1 MRQMIFLAVLLAI
14 GSPDCSAGDYK
25 NVKFGPYSNSAQE
38 DLAIGNL
45 APPLEDFRGTKAPQ
59 IFLTGRRRGFWFSE
73 EMAGVSTASITGPYG
88 VVYSREFSPP
98 IKSTGIAIYDL
109 PAGVYYVRSY
119 NAVGALTENRIA
131 IAELEPE
138 LSLDGSYLSAGKM
151 AGLVNVHLAAKG
163 RGSEGIRAIE
173 LIQNGKLAG
182 LVRGK
187 GGKIAASFDTSVQS
201 SAAQTQFIL
210 QVSDN
215 KGNYR
220 QLRFALEGNK
230 VPRQLSAG
238 RTVPLADKIS
248 FAGASRPWRTVPEA
262 GNYSL
267 LLGSGLKMEFKNV
280 KKTGEISN
288 TWTTARPPNG
298 YLDAIGAAFIIRSWN
313 GLQFESAR
321 VVIDYGALGP
331 SPSQISSL
339 KIVRVDD
346 PRDGKYTELLGQTS
360 AARRE
365 VSAELKG
372 LGRYMLAAAQYG
384 SVNVADG
391 QRDAKGAGAEIEFLA
406 GVNVRLSVFDMKSGE
421 GARLINELKGQDRLP
436 VGNVYRIWPENKEFE
451 PSGALKMRYLDKTVL
466 ALGMDEKSL
475 ALYTLSLNG
484 DVYKLPYLTQDRD
497 GNLLTAMVPR
507 TQQLFAVLGSSTQA
521 ENVPPLFYPDG
532 ISPSS
537 KIAFSGP
544 REGEYISTMTFIVL
558 TAEDAKVPNVLTS
571 GVAGIFYFLQPDGV
585 PQADIQL
592 STYTR
597 SFTLAEGAHS
607 ISYLAQD
614 KAGNYEFPVSLKL
627 SVDGTPP
634 ITTAAINGGKLV
646 LSAMDPVS
654 NGTSSKVQS
663 IFYALD
669 AIPAGSRG
677 AGIYSGPVALPV
689 GKHTVY
695 YFSMDN
701 VGNMET
707 INSMSV
713 DVPPRAAKNKG
724 RI

>member
-1 MRQMIFLAVLLAI
+1 MRQMIFLSVLLAI
-14 GSPDCSAGDYK
+14 GAPDCSAGDYR
-25 NVKFGPYSNSAQE
+25 NVKFGSYSDSPKE

-45 APPLEDFRGTKAPQ
+45 APLVEDFRGSKPLQ
-59 IFLTGRRRGFWFSE
+59 VFLTGRRRAFSFSE
-73 EMAGVSTASITGPYG
+73 GIAGVSTVSITGPYG
-88 VVYSREFSPP
+88 VVYSKQFSPP
-98 IKSTGIAIYDL
+98 ITSTGVAIYDL

-119 NAVGALTENRIA
+119 NAVGGLTENRIS

-138 LSLDGSYLSAGKM
+138 LDFGGSYLSAGKM
-151 AGLVNVHLAAKG
+151 PSLVSIHLAAKG
-163 RGSEGIRAIE
+163 RASEGIRGIE
-173 LIQNGKLAG
+173 LIQNGKLVG
-182 LVRGK
+182 VVHGK
-187 GGKIAASFDTSVQS
+187 GGKITASFDTSVQA
-201 SAAQTQFIL
+201 SAGQTQFIL
-210 QVSDN
+210 QISDN

-230 VPRQLSAG
+230 IPRQLKAG
-238 RTVPLADKIS
+238 ETIPLADKLT

-262 GNYSL
+262 GDYTV
-267 LLGSGLKMEFKNV
+267 LLGNGLKLEFKNV
-280 KKTGEISN
+280 TKTGEIST

-298 YLDAIGAAFIIRSWN
+298 YLDAIGGAFILRGWN

-321 VVIDYGALGP
+321 VVIGYGALGL
-331 SPSQISSL
+331 SPGQISSL

-346 PRDGKYTELLGQTS
+346 PRDGKYTELLGKAS
-360 AARRE
+360 AGRRE

-372 LGRYMLAAAQYG
+372 LGKYMLTAAQYG

-391 QRDAKGAGAEIEFLA
+391 QSGKKGVDTEIEFLS
-406 GVNVRLSVFDMKSGE
+406 GVSARLSVFDMKSRE
-421 GARLINELKGQDRLP
+421 GARLINELKGRNLLP

-451 PSGALKMRYLDKTVL
+451 PSGALKMRYLDKTVSS
-466 ALGMDEKSL
+466 LGMDEKSL
-475 ALYTLSLNG
+475 ALYTLSLDG
-484 DVYKLPYLTQDRD
+484 DTYKLPYLTQDRD

-532 ISPSS
+532 IPPTS

-544 REGEYISTMTFIVL
+544 REGGYISTMTFIVL
-558 TAEDAKVPNVLTS
+558 TAEDAKIPSVLTS
-571 GVAGIFYFLQPDGV
+571 GVAGIFYFMQSEGV
-585 PQADIQL
+585 PQVDIQL
-592 STYTR
+592 STYTQPF
-597 SFTLAEGAHS
+597 SLKEGLHT

-634 ITTAAINGGKLV
+634 ITTAAINSGKLV
-646 LSAMDPVS
+646 LTAIDPVS
-654 NGTSSKVQS
+654 HGVSSKVQS
-663 IFYALD
+663 SFYALD
-669 AIPAGSRG
+669 AIPAGSRA
-677 AGIYSGPVALPV
+677 AGRYSGPVNLPA

-701 VGNMET
+701 AGNMET
-707 INSMSV
+707 VNSMPV
-713 DVPPRAAKNKG
+713 DVSERAAKHKG

>member
-1 MRQMIFLAVLLAI
+1 MWQMIFLAALLAM
-14 GSPDCSAGDYK
+14 GSLDCAAGNYK
-25 NVKFGPYSNSAQE
+25 NVKFGPYSDSPQE

-45 APPLEDFRGTKAPQ
+45 APPVENFRGSKAPQ
-59 IFLTGRRRGFWFSE
+59 VFLTGRRRGFSFSE
-73 EMAGVSTASITGPYG
+73 GMAGVSTASITGPYG
-88 VVYSREFSPP
+88 VVYSKQFSPP
-98 IKSTGIAIYDL
+98 IKSTGVAIYDL
-109 PAGVYYVRSY
+109 PAGAYYVRSY
-119 NAVGALTENRIA
+119 NAVGALTENRIV

-138 LSLDGSYLSAGKM
+138 LDLNGSYLSAGKM
-151 AGLVNVHLAAKG
+151 PGRVNIHLAAKG
-163 RGSEGIRAIE
+163 RASEGLRSIE

-182 LVRGK
+182 VVHGK
-187 GGKIAASFDTSVQS
+187 GGKIAASFDTSAQG

-215 KGNYR
+215 EGNYR
-220 QLRFALEGNK
+220 QLRFALDGNK
-230 VPRQLSAG
+230 IPRQLKAG
-238 RTVPLADKIS
+238 ETIPLADKIS

-262 GNYSL
+262 SDYTL
-267 LLGSGLKMEFKNV
+267 LLGNGLKMKFKNV

-298 YLDAIGAAFIIRSWN
+298 YLDAIGAAFILRGWN

-321 VVIDYGALGP
+321 VFIEYGVLGL
-331 SPSQISSL
+331 SPGQISSL
-339 KIVRVDD
+339 KVVRVDD
-346 PRDGKYTELLGQTS
+346 PRDGKYTELQQQTS
-360 AARRE
+360 AGRRE

-372 LGRYMLAAAQYG
+372 LGKYMLAAAQYG
-384 SVNVADG
+384 SVNVADS
-391 QRDAKGAGAEIEFLA
+391 QRGKKGADTEIEFLS
-406 GVNVRLSVFDMKSGE
+406 GVNAQLSVFDMKSGA
-421 GARLINELKGQDRLP
+421 GASLINELKGMNLLP
-436 VGNVYRIWPENKEFE
+436 VSNVYRIWPENKEFE
-451 PSGALKMRYLDKTVL
+451 PSGALKMRYLDKTVS
-466 ALGMDEKSL
+466 ALGVDEKSL

-484 DVYKLPYLTQDRD
+484 DVYKLPYLTQDRE

-507 TQQLFAVLGSSTQA
+507 THQLFAVLGSSTQA

-532 ISPSS
+532 IPPSS

-558 TAEDAKVPNVLTS
+558 TAEDAKVPSVLTS
-571 GVAGIFYFLQPDGV
+571 GVAGIFYFMQSEGV
-585 PQADIQL
+585 PQVDMQL
-592 STYTR
+592 STYTQP
-597 SFTLAEGAHS
+597 FTLKEGLHT

-634 ITTAAINGGKLV
+634 ATTAAINGGKLV
-646 LSAMDPVS
+646 LTAIDPVS
-654 NGTSSKVQS
+654 NGVSSKVQS

-669 AIPAGSRG
+669 AIPAGSRA
-677 AGIYSGPVALPV
+677 AGRYSGPVALPA

-707 INSMSV
+707 VNSLVV
-713 DVPPRAAKNKG
+713 DVPPRAAKRKG
-724 RI
+724 HI